1 MLKMLVNTSI
11 FFILFFMKDIDLC
24 GVWYYKESFPEG
36 HSSGYLVIK
45 KEKNGGLTGNLHGVE
60 NSLGEKPFYFVETF
74 ETSIKNNQLF
84 FHGISVYGL
93 FEDQEYFLDT
103 WMIDH
108 INNQFIIAES
118 LDEQGA
124 SGAIVLTKI

>member
-1 MLKMLVNTSI
+1 MI
-11 FFILFFMKDIDLC
+11 DIDLS
-24 GVWYYKESFPEG
+24 GVWFYKESFPEG
-36 HSSGYLVIK
+36 YSSGYFVIK
-45 KEKNGGLTGNLHGVE
+45 KEKNGNFSGNLHGVE
-60 NSLGEKPFYFVETF
+60 NSLGEKPFYFVEAF

-124 SGAIVLTKI
+124 SGAVVLTKI